1 MKSPKSAFEKI
12 KLLIVQDCYSAAAT
26 VSLLIEAG
34 FELNWQQVSTE
45 ADYLAHLNANLDLI
59 LVDDYQT
66 QLTTTE
72 ALKLWIKHKLTI
84 PVLIING
91 EANISKAVTA
101 IKAGASNYLTTAEME
116 RLPLVVEQVLQE
128 QFNFCVQLRRCI
140 HESEQQLQKLITEN
154 PDGIIVVDEQGVV
167 QFVNPAAL
175 KLLQKSTTQLLGE
188 SLGFPVVNGDYLEV
202 DIPQSQGQIV
212 IAQMRVSQIFWQG
225 MTAYL
230 VSLRDIT
237 KLKQAEEE
245 RVKLLEETQAANRA
259 KDEFLAVLS
268 HELRTP
274 LNPIVGW
281 SQLISGGTLNQTQ
294 IQQGIEIIQRNAMLQ
309 AQLIEDILELSRIIR
324 GKLQLEVSKVD
335 LSKIVDNALGN
346 LHLAAQAK
354 SIEIITHCDR
364 NVGLVYGDATRL
376 QQIIWNLLSNAVKF
390 TPDRGRV
397 EVTLKKSDRT
407 VQLQVK
413 DNGKGIEPEFLS
425 HVFDYFCQAENV
437 TSRAFGG
444 LGLGLAIVRHLVEL
458 HGGSVTAH
466 SDGIGQGATFIISLP
481 TNNSFDDSSSE
492 ESLS

>member
-1 MKSPKSAFEKI
+1 MKSPKSAFQKI
-12 KLLIVQDCYSAAAT
+12 KLLIVQDSDSAAAAT

-34 FELNWQQVSTE
+34 FELSWQQVSNKT
-45 ADYLAHLNANLDLI
+45 DYLAHLNSNFDLI
-59 LVDDYQT
+59 LVDDAQT
-66 QLTTTE
+66 QLTTKE
-72 ALKLWIKHKLTI
+72 ALRLWAENNLNI

-91 EANISKAVTA
+91 EAKTSKAVAA

-116 RLPLVVEQVLQE
+116 QLPIAVEQVLQE

-140 HESEQQLQKLITEN
+140 HKSEQQLQKLITEN

-188 SLGFPVVNGDYLEV
+188 SLGFFVVNGDYLEV

-212 IAQMRVSQIFWQG
+212 VAQMRVNQVFWQG
-225 MTAYL
+225 ITAYI

-237 KLKQAEEE
+237 KLKQVEEE
-245 RVKLLEETQAANRA
+245 RVKLLEEAQAANRA

-309 AQLIEDILELSRIIR
+309 AQLIEDILDLSRIVR
-324 GKLQLEVSKVD
+324 GKLQLEVSKVN
-335 LSKIVDNALGN
+335 LSKIVDNTLEN

-364 NVGLVYGDATRL
+364 NIGLVYGDATRL
-376 QQIIWNLLSNAVKF
+376 QQVIWNLISNAIKF

-397 EVTLKKSDRT
+397 EIIIKQIDQT

-413 DNGKGIEPEFLS
+413 DNGKGIEPDFLP
-425 HVFDYFCQAENV
+425 HVFDYFRQAENV

-444 LGLGLAIVRHLVEL
+444 LGLGLTIVRHLIEL

-466 SDGIGQGATFIISLP
+466 SDGIGKGATFIISLP
-481 TNNSFDDSSSE
+481 KID
-492 ESLS
+492 